1 MKIYDFNELETN
13 TLAYGGHSGQKLGVV
28 INGENWF
35 LKFPKRIKKLT
46 TTVEISYTTSPLS
59 EYIGSHIYESIGIP
73 VHETKLGIKD
83 GKVVVACKDFRKD
96 AMDFRLDDYNSIKND
111 YVEGME
117 EKLKSVSSSSND
129 HNVSLDEVEVLLN
142 NHPLFLK
149 NPELKQRFWDMFVV
163 DALIGNNARNNGDW
177 GVLVNNKTN
186 ETTVC
191 PVFDNGASFN
201 TKSSDEQIK
210 KIMNDNNRFESS
222 VCKSRMCIFV
232 ENDKQLNPFKYIE
245 SLKNKDCNASLMR
258 IVPKINVE
266 NIKKMIHE
274 IPNEINGIQI
284 ISDIRKE
291 FYCKCIEYR
300 YEKSL
305 YPTYLKMVDPF
316 YSEGNVLYLENIVR
330 DIKKGKA
337 HFAEHEL
344 IKED

>member
-13 TLAYGGHSGQKLGVV
+13 TLVYGGHSGQKLGVV

-35 LKFPKRIKKLT
+35 LKFPKKIKNLT
-46 TTVEISYTTSPLS
+46 RKVEMSYTTSPLS

-83 GKVVVACKDFRKD
+83 GKVVVACKDFRENINKIH
-96 AMDFRLDDYNSIKND
+96 FDDYNSIKND

-117 EKLKSVSSSSND
+117 EKLKSVSSSSKD
-129 HNVSLDEVEVLLN
+129 HNVSLEEVEVLLN
-142 NHPLFLK
+142 NHPIFLK

-163 DALIGNNARNNGDW
+163 DALIGNNDRNNGDW

-222 VCKSRMCIFV
+222 VYKSRMCIFV
-232 ENDKQLNPFKYIE
+232 ENDEQLNPFKYIE
-245 SLKNKDCNASLMR
+245 SLKNKDCNAALMR
-258 IVPKINVE
+258 IVPKTNVE
-266 NIKKMIHE
+266 KIKKMINE
-274 IPNEINGIQI
+274 IPNEVNGIQI

-316 YSEGNVLYLENIVR
+316 YSSNNIRYLENIVR
-330 DIKKGKA
+330 DVNEGKA
-337 HFAEHEL
+337 HFEEHDL
-344 IKED
+344 IE